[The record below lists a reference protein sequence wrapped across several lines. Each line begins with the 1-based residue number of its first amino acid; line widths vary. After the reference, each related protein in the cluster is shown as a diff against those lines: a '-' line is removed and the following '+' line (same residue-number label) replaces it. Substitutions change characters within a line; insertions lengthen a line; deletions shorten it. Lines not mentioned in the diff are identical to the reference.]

1 MEIENQRFT
10 ASNFIEKKKLKILTP
25 NRLKYESESLY
36 IRTKLGGLENVQKTL
51 DLSGRKICQLLLVD
65 PSCWSRWQKD
75 ESKVPPSVWK
85 TLEWYLILREK
96 HPFWS
101 EKEQLLA
108 GAEVSRPNF
117 DEKAMDLSRLLKTP
131 LILGVFAWAG
141 LVTLAL
147 IFLIFR

>member
-1 MEIENQRFT
+1 MEIENQRLD

-25 NRLKYESESLY
+25 NRIKYESESLY

-51 DLSGRKICQLLLVD
+51 GLSGRKICQLMLVD

-75 ESKVPPSVWK
+75 ETKVPPSVWK

-101 EKEQLLA
+101 EKEQLLVGTSPVRKEA
-108 GAEVSRPNF
+108 ILPSWIS
-117 DEKAMDLSRLLKTP
+117 KHLL
-131 LILGVFAWAG
+131 IGIAAWAG
-141 LVTLAL
+141 LMTIAL
-147 IFLIFR
+147 LFLLFR

>member
-1 MEIENQRFT
+1 MEIENQRHE
-10 ASNFIEKKKLKILTP
+10 ALNFIEKKRLKILSP
-25 NRLKYESESLY
+25 NRIKYESESLY

-51 DLSGRKICQLLLVD
+51 GLSGRKICQLLLVD

-101 EKEQLLA
+101 EKEQLLVGQSPEQQEIVVPPWFSKHLLI
-108 GAEVSRPNF
+108 GA
-117 DEKAMDLSRLLKTP
+117 T
-131 LILGVFAWAG
+131 AWAG
-141 LVTLAL
+141 LMTIAL
-147 IFLIFR
+147 LFLLFR

>member
-1 MEIENQRFT
+1 METENQRHT
-10 ASNFIEKKKLKILTP
+10 ALNFIEKKRLKILSP
-25 NRLKYESESLY
+25 NRIKYESESLY

-51 DLSGRKICQLLLVD
+51 GLSGRKICQLLLVD

-101 EKEQLLA
+101 EKEQLLVGQSPEQQEIVVPPWFSKHLLI
-108 GAEVSRPNF
+108 GA
-117 DEKAMDLSRLLKTP
+117 TT
-131 LILGVFAWAG
+131 WAG
-141 LVTLAL
+141 LMTIAL
-147 IFLIFR
+147 LFLLFR